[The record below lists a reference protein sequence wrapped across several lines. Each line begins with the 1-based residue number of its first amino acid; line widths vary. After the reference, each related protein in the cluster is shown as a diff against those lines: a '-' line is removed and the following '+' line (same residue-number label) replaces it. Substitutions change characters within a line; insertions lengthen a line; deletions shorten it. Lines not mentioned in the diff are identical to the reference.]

1 VEVTSDER
9 RLVGQD
15 HEGGKGEN
23 TRRVAREPMSW
34 ITVIFSMTASAYL
47 TTASIYAFIWWRQ
60 RDAWAHLL
68 FSVAALAAAAF
79 VWCDLAEMHAEL
91 PAQFGSAI
99 RWAQLS
105 LWVMVLALA
114 GFVRLYLRA
123 GRIWLLGSVCVLRT
137 LSLCLNFLTGGN
149 LNYGEITRLRSIS
162 FLGESVAIAKGVPNP
177 WMFLGQLSLLGLL
190 IFVAD
195 AAYTVWRRGDRRQ
208 ALLVGGSIVFFVLAG
223 SGQAVLI
230 FWGHAGWPL
239 TPSLFYVGIVAAMG
253 YELGGD
259 ALRAVQL
266 SHDLRARDQQIILA
280 AEAANMGFWYRESGQ
295 TEFWACDQWRALVG
309 FTRSE
314 PLHLDNFLQRLH
326 PNDREITRQTLANAS
341 QGDGR
346 YHMEHRVL
354 LPDGQ
359 MRWLACQGRVELND
373 KNQPGRLQGVSL
385 DITRRKQA
393 ELDAQAHRNEVA
405 HLLRVTSLGELSS
418 ALAHE
423 LKQPLSAIL
432 NNAQAAQLFL
442 ANEPCDLEEIRAIL
456 GDIVMD
462 DERASEVIDRLHTL
476 LKKGEFQPQAL
487 EANDL
492 IRDVLKL
499 MNHDLEARAVRIVTE
514 FGGGL
519 PSIRGD
525 RVQLQQVL
533 INLILN
539 AGDAMAQAAGSAR
552 TLTVRSIPMADDAV
566 EISVA
571 DTGIGIPP
579 GREEKIFQP
588 YHSSKPQGLG
598 LGLWLSRSIVFAHG
612 GRMWAENRAAGGA
625 TFHFT
630 IPLWKDD
637 SRRVDFT

>member
-1 VEVTSDER
+1 
-9 RLVGQD
+9 
-15 HEGGKGEN
+15 
-23 TRRVAREPMSW
+23 MSW

-60 RDAWAHLL
+60 RDAWAQLL
-68 FSVAALAAAAF
+68 FSLAALAAAAF
-79 VWCDLAEMHAEL
+79 VWCDLAEMHAES

-105 LWVMVLALA
+105 LWVIVLALA

-123 GRIWLLGSVCVLRT
+123 GRIWLLWSVCVLRT
-137 LSLCLNFLTGGN
+137 LSLCLNFLTGEN
-149 LNYGEITRLRSIS
+149 LNYGEITYLGTIS
-162 FLGESVAIAKGVPNP
+162 FLGESVAIARGVPNS
-177 WMFLGQLSLLGLL
+177 WMLVGQLSLLGLM

-230 FWGHAGWPL
+230 FCGYAGWPL
-239 TPSLFYVGIVAAMG
+239 TPSLFYLGIVAAMG

-259 ALRAVQL
+259 ALRSVQL
-266 SHDLRARDQQIILA
+266 ARDLRARDQQMILA
-280 AEAANMGFWYRESGQ
+280 AEAANMGFWSRESGQ
-295 TEFWACDQWRALVG
+295 DEFWASDQWRALVG

-314 PLHLDNFLQRLH
+314 PLLLDNFLGRLH
-326 PNDREITRQTLANAS
+326 PNDREITRETLANAS

-346 YHMEHRVL
+346 YQMEHRVL

-359 MRWLACQGRVELND
+359 IRWLACQGRVELNN

-385 DITRRKQA
+385 DITQRKQA

-405 HLLRVTSLGELSS
+405 HLLRVASLGELSS

-432 NNAQAAQLFL
+432 SNAQAAQFFL
-442 ANEPCDLEEIRAIL
+442 ANDANCDLEEVRAIL
-456 GDIVMD
+456 RDIVMD
-462 DERASEVIDRLHTL
+462 DERAAEVIDRLHSL
-476 LKKGEFQPQAL
+476 LKKGEFQPLPL
-487 EANDL
+487 EVNDL
-492 IRDVLKL
+492 IRDVCKL
-499 MNHDLEARAVRIVTE
+499 MNHDLEARAVRVVTE
-514 FGGGL
+514 FGSSL

-539 AGDAMAQAAGSAR
+539 AADAMTQPAERAR
-552 TLTVRSIPMADDAV
+552 TLTVRSIPIADDAI

-571 DTGIGIPP
+571 DTGTGIAP

-588 YHSSKPQGLG
+588 YHSTKPGGLG

-612 GRMWAENRAAGGA
+612 GRIWAENRAAGGA

-630 IPLWKDD
+630 IPQWKAD
-637 SRRVDFT
+637 SRCVDFT